1 MAWNSNKRLTPYFVS
16 TIATGIYND
25 EFDSDTGYQSLSA
38 ISGWLA
44 NNVGLLNTQLYTSF
58 SGSATTDGDTALQT
72 TGRF

>member
-38 ISGWLA
+38 ISG
-44 NNVGLLNTQLYTSF
+44 GLPKNPSQLIGFILKY
-58 SGSATTDGDTALQT
+58 L
-72 TGRF
+72 